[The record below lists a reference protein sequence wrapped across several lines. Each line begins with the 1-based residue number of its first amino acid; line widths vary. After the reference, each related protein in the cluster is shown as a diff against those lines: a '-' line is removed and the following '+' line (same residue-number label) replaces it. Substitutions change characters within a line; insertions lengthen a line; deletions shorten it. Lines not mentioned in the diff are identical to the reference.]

1 MQIANKLMKIF
12 TLGFMLSTETNLF
25 GQEYKGMLDNILP
38 PTPQAANFMRYGEIP
53 VSLSAGVPD
62 ISIPLFTIE
71 CDGYK
76 LPISIS
82 YHASGIKVDD
92 VASCVGLGWVLNA
105 GGMISK
111 VTMSAIDN
119 PNGYCIKDASEWEG
133 QGRHSLNAFDSL
145 FYMSEEQH
153 PSYDTESDRYYL
165 SMPTKNC
172 YFREDIQTGQYITIP
187 YTPICFDYDSGWKI
201 TDADGSQYLF
211 GETETCNSNN
221 FWGETTGWNL
231 TRIVTPNKKDTIVF
245 SYELHHSSLIT
256 GSETYRYGK
265 KAYLPEHSS
274 LWQFQ
279 FLDPYT
285 KSLYLNNYN
294 ENLLSEIKWKG
305 NRIKFEY
312 KADRLDRPGITSTN
326 MKRLSRMLVINNGG
340 DTIKTITFQK
350 TESGNAPDNY
360 RTLLSSVS
368 IGDENYSFAY
378 NMGTL
383 PPYNKDTRSGSLKCH
398 SDFWGYYNGKTSDHF
413 VPFMNVNNWPLQNR
427 CASVTNNEFEGKD
440 KLPNDYYAQ
449 FGILKSIT
457 YPTGGTT
464 KFEYEGNTSD
474 DSQIKKWG
482 GLRIKK
488 ITRIMN
494 GEIQNY
500 EVYDYPKSVAPLEI
514 DEELFWSM
522 RLAYY
527 FDLYIPNDVSDSP
540 TYTHTNHIV
549 CESSSAI
556 PIGGWWSAPLFYP
569 EVVKTVY
576 NKNGLVSMESKYE
589 YETDDFHRDYWV
601 ENSGYPRYR
610 SFYSNYDQGTISPL
624 LKNRKDVVYSDG
636 KAIDCTIMKNNYDI
650 IDLPHKVVGVKVGHY
665 SDFFFVRKRD
675 ICMAKADFFNDF
687 FRVLYY
693 DWYFYNIYAIQS
705 YRRLSSTIEQKNGV
719 ETTTTYTYDP
729 SGRTL
734 QPLTVKTSRTGCS
747 DVEKRYTYAFQS
759 DDPVMQS
766 MTRDNYV
773 DLIVGERVL
782 EGGVVSAKSGDI
794 YKMENGRYLLAEK
807 QYAVGNNPLETRLKM
822 ASHDTQGNVT
832 EIVRDGDS
840 HVFLVW
846 GYNYQ
851 YPIMKIECPVGKDA
865 DCREYLRNKVEA
877 IGASIVPDEKSV
889 KEIRDYMEGKGSLV
903 VTYQYKPLVGLTEV
917 TDEKGI
923 RTFYKYDNQ
932 NRLSAIYDAD
942 GRMIESYKYNYKK

>member
-111 VTMSAIDN
+111 VKMSSMDN
-119 PNGYCIKDASEWEG
+119 LDGYCIKDASEWEDTE
-133 QGRHSLNAFDSL
+133 RNSLDAIDSL
-145 FYMSEEQH
+145 FHMSEGRH

-165 SMPTKNC
+165 TMPSNNC

-187 YTPICFDYDSGWKI
+187 YIPICFDYDSGWKI

-221 FWGETTGWNL
+221 FGGETTGWNL
-231 TRIVTPNKKDTIVF
+231 TRIVTPNKKDNIVF
-245 SYELHHSSLIT
+245 SYELHQYSLIT

-265 KAYLPEHSS
+265 EAYWPEHSS
-274 LWQFQ
+274 RWQFQ

-294 ENLLSEIKWKG
+294 ENLLSTIKWNG
-305 NRIKFEY
+305 NCIKFEY
-312 KADRLDRPGITSTN
+312 KADRFDRPGITSTN
-326 MKRLSRMLVINNGG
+326 MKRLSRILVINNCG

-350 TESGNAPDNY
+350 TELGNATDNC

-368 IGDENYSFAY
+368 IGDENYSFTY
-378 NMGTL
+378 NMGVL
-383 PPYNKDTRSGSLKCH
+383 PPYNKSTLSSSLQCY
-398 SDFWGYYNGKTSDHF
+398 SDLWGYYNGKTSEHF

-427 CASVTNNEFEGKD
+427 CASYPNNGFKGKN

-464 KFEYEGNTSD
+464 KFEYEGNTTD
-474 DSQIKKWG
+474 DSQMKKWG

-488 ITRIMN
+488 ISRIMD
-494 GEIQNY
+494 GEILNY
-500 EVYDYPKSVAPLEI
+500 EVYDYPKSIAPLKI
-514 DEELFWSM
+514 DENLFWSK

-527 FDLYIPNDVSDSP
+527 FDLAKSKGIAEPP
-540 TYTHTNHIV
+540 ECTQTEHIV
-549 CESSSAI
+549 CESCSSI

-569 EVVKTVY
+569 EVSKTVY
-576 NKNGLVSMESKYE
+576 DKDGSMVMKSTYE
-589 YETDDFHRDYWV
+589 YEPDNYLG
-601 ENSGYPRYR
+601 NSWKGLRYH
-610 SFYSNYDQGTISPL
+610 SIYSNRDQGAVTPL
-624 LKNRKDVVYSDG
+624 LKKRKDVVYSG
-636 KAIDCTIMKNNYDI
+636 VKAIDSTVLENKFDVVN
-650 IDLPHKVVGVKVGHY
+650 LPFVVVGVKVGHY
-665 SDFFFVRKRD
+665 NDFFFNRLSSWD
-675 ICMAKADFFNDF
+675 GSYGGKAPYFFTSFDGPI
-687 FRVLYY
+687 L
-693 DWYFYNIYAIQS
+693 DWYFDNIYAIQS
-705 YRRLSSTIEQKNGV
+705 YRRLSSTVEQKNGI
-719 ETTTTYTYDP
+719 ETTTSYTYDP

-734 QPLTVKTSRTGCS
+734 QPLTVKTSRPGCS

-759 DDPVMQS
+759 DDPVLKS
-766 MTRDNYV
+766 MARDNYV
-773 DLIVGERVL
+773 DLIVGESVL
-782 EGGVVSAKSGDI
+782 EGGVVSSRSGDI

-865 DCREYLRNKVEA
+865 DCWEYLRNKVEA